1 MGNEMPW
8 PWPPPCTFRVLQVG
22 LNPAEQIP
30 ACPSDTILDKQP
42 GKLAAPQSV
51 QVDAQ
56 PPGKPPVHFSSIRSN
71 LSPNLRGEQGLT
83 YFYLSNRIEMNT

>member
-8 PWPPPCTFRVLQVG
+8 PWPPPCTFGVLQVG

-30 ACPSDTILDKQP
+30 TCPSDKILDKPP
-42 GKLAAPQSV
+42 GKLAAPQGV

-56 PPGKPPVHFSSIRSN
+56 PPREAPSSFFQHKEQFVPKP
-71 LSPNLRGEQGLT
+71 
-83 YFYLSNRIEMNT
+83 